1 MLQPVISLIIPIYN
15 VEQFLQHTLESVQSQ
30 TWKDFEA
37 LCINDGSLDGSADII
52 KEFAK
57 KDERF
62 KFIDKE
68 NGGLSSARNL
78 GLKLAKGQYVMY
90 LDGDDFLHPQ
100 AMEVAIDAI
109 RRANTDICRFGYQE
123 VQVDE
128 NVEPELISKD
138 YKITMID
145 EPVFDY
151 IKSRSVPKVLVW
163 NKIYKTALAKSVTFY
178 PISPGEDDVYSLQIM
193 MKTPKLAIIQPTLV
207 YYVQNPKS
215 VMHTISEERK
225 LENSEV
231 LEKYVSEILKDL
243 VAENYNSEHHK
254 EICQYLR
261 NTERTFFKNLLVKP
275 MKKGISRAELAQRYA
290 QYKERMAKGEAYT
303 QALKLKHKIF
313 LWALEKQYYKIAELL
328 YH

>member
-1 MLQPVISLIIPIYN
+1 MSQPAISLIIPIYN

-52 KEFAK
+52 KKFAQQ
-57 KDERF
+57 DERF
-62 KFIDKE
+62 KFIDKQ
-68 NGGLSSARNL
+68 NSGVSAARNL
-78 GLKLAKGQYVMY
+78 GLQMAAGEYVMF

-128 NVEPELISKD
+128 NVEPKLISKD

-145 EPVFDY
+145 EPVFGY
-151 IKSRSVPKVLVW
+151 IKSRSVPEVLVW

-178 PISPGEDDVYSLQIM
+178 PLHPGEDDVYSLQIM
-193 MKTPKLAIIQPTLV
+193 MKTPKLAIIQPALV

-215 VMHTISEERK
+215 VMHASSEERLQK
-225 LENSEV
+225 NSMAM
-231 LEKYVSEILKDL
+231 EKYISEIMKDF
-243 VAENYNSEHHK
+243 VAEHLNSEHSK
-254 EICQYLR
+254 EIRQYLR
-261 NTERTFFKNLLVKP
+261 NRQILL
-275 MKKGISRAELAQRYA
+275 LN
-290 QYKERMAKGEAYT
+290 
-303 QALKLKHKIF
+303 
-313 LWALEKQYYKIAELL
+313 
-328 YH
+328 